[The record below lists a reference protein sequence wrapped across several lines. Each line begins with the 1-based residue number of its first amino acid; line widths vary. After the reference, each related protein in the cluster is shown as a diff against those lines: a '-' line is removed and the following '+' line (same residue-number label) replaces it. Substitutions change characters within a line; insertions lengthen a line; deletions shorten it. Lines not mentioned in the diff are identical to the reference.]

1 MLKREWNSLI
11 EPKVNS
17 KTKPL
22 KPKYF
27 LDSRGRTE
35 PSCNY
40 KIWITRSN
48 KANLCK
54 NLKYKKKQSK
64 NERGKRKRKPKKL
77 QLCGAKSRRI
87 AIAYQFQY
95 VYGSPPEDKWISIG
109 IV

>member
-64 NERGKRKRKPKKL
+64 IVRGKRKPKT
-77 QLCGAKSRRI
+77 
-87 AIAYQFQY
+87 
-95 VYGSPPEDKWISIG
+95 
-109 IV
+109 